1 MRTVILLALLVS
13 PRIAG
18 AQEAGGASDS
28 QWLLADTRPY
38 AAAIGLQDLA
48 TASQRGV
55 LHEVR
60 LWTGFGLTGVA
71 LLVLRET
78 AKGWTG
84 ADYYPVGQA
93 RAPKRLRLPPDST
106 QKLWRAAVD
115 AGLRQLP
122 IEPQRVPSTLFV
134 DDGYSV
140 LIEWADS
147 TRTGVTAAVH
157 PDVFC
162 SADDERILAV
172 VRALVGRYAPTCV
185 AH

>member
-1 MRTVILLALLVS
+1 VS
-13 PRIAG
+13 RRARG
-18 AQEAGGASDS
+18 AQEAGDASDS

-55 LHEVR
+55 LQELR

-84 ADYYPVGQA
+84 TDYYPVGHT
-93 RAPKRLRLPPDST
+93 RAPRRLRVPADST
-106 QKLWRAAVD
+106 EKLWRAAVD
-115 AGLRQLP
+115 AGLLALP
-122 IEPQRVPSTLFV
+122 IEPQRLPSTLLV

-147 TRTGVTAAVH
+147 TRTGVTAAAH

-172 VRALVGRYAPTCV
+172 VRALVGRYAPTCF